1 MILEIIIP
9 GRPISGNHSKV
20 PTEHGS
26 QVRSKESREYDAR
39 IASIAKAAV
48 VSAGWKMPDYVRVD
62 MTIVGSRTD
71 RDNACKEILDPCQ
84 GIVFAHDSRVLDG
97 FIKRVKDDG
106 GPRVILHISAVN
118 GQDYGYT
125 KPRKPVPIG
134 YYIDDPPIQSRSVP
148 QLRIKPRLSNPRPL
162 GKKPHIPTS
171 DQIEDF
177 APRWLGDTVPS
188 RSAAEAKRRT
198 ARKHAVDTALIP
210 AISFAERDEL
220 LRKVN
225 QRR

>member
-1 MILEIIIP
+1 MILELIIP
-9 GRPISGNHSKV
+9 GRPISGNHAKV
-20 PTEHGS
+20 PTENGR

-48 VSAGWKMPDYVRVD
+48 VSTGWVMSDYANVD
-62 MTIVGSRTD
+62 IILANTSLD
-71 RDNACKEILDPCQ
+71 RENAMKELHDPLE
-84 GIVFAHDSRVLDG
+84 GIVFAHDSRILDG
-97 FIKRVKDDG
+97 RTKKIKDKG

-134 YYIDDPPIQSRSVP
+134 YYIDDPPIPSRSVP

-162 GKKPHIPTS
+162 GKKPPIPTR
-171 DQIEDF
+171 DKIEDF

-188 RSAAEAKRRT
+188 RSAADAKRRT

-210 AISFAERDEL
+210 AISFAARDEL
-220 LRKVN
+220 LGRRK
-225 QRR
+225 